1 MKALNYKTNKIKYFL
16 IISLIL
22 CFFLSDSNWYNA
34 SAHTVSKGEC
44 VIEVNSGRILYET
57 SKDLPLPMA
66 STTKILTA
74 LVVIENMDPA
84 QIVTVPSEA
93 CGIEGS
99 SLYLQ
104 AGEQLSVRDLLYA
117 LMLRSANDCAAALAI
132 ACSGSIEAFTQKMN
146 ELASSIGALDSHF
159 ENPHGLDG
167 NEHYT
172 TAHDLALIAAKA
184 LENPLF
190 CDIVSTKSYTVDA
203 PEGKR
208 VLTNHNKL
216 LWRYEGAIGVKTG
229 FTKKCGRCLVGA
241 AERDGVRMIAVTL
254 KAGDDWNDHKALF
267 DLGFGFVE
275 NRLLAQA
282 GEI

>member
-1 MKALNYKTNKIKYFL
+1 MKALACAL
-16 IISLIL
+16 LGAVL
-22 CFFLSDSNWYNA
+22 CSPLKLQA
-34 SAHTVSKGEC
+34 
-44 VIEVNSGRILYET
+44 IET
-57 SKDLPLPMA
+57 SAKSAALYCPQTQQFIYEKNDREKMGCA

-84 QIVTVPSEA
+84 QIVSIPSEA

-167 NEHYT
+167 DEHYT

-216 LWRYEGAIGVKTG
+216 LWRY
-229 FTKKCGRCLVGA
+229 
-241 AERDGVRMIAVTL
+241 
-254 KAGDDWNDHKALF
+254 
-267 DLGFGFVE
+267 
-275 NRLLAQA
+275 
-282 GEI
+282 